1 MSIVNDRQESL
12 VRRLRAGDRTAAAG
26 LADAYYQQIYMFM
39 RRLGHSKPVSED
51 LTQECFLAA
60 WQHLGQLR
68 DDIALN
74 GWLYRIAG
82 NVSKMYWRRH
92 KVSQIS
98 IEQISLAD
106 ASGGAGAKA
115 EQAEQLGRVQNALLE
130 MPMKLRQVIV
140 LHYMQNLTI
149 TEAAEAAGI
158 RQGAFKSR
166 LNAAIKKLKKRLA
179 EPADGEL

>member
-1 MSIVNDRQESL
+1 VNERQESL
-12 VRRLRAGDRTAAAG
+12 VRRLRAGDRMAATE
-26 LADAYYQQIYMFM
+26 LADAYYQQIYLFI

-68 DDIALN
+68 DDTALRS
-74 GWLYRIAG
+74 WLYRIAG

-92 KVSQIS
+92 KSDRIS
-98 IEQISLAD
+98 IEQISLTGSSEAD
-106 ASGGAGAKA
+106 ADVNT
-115 EQAEQLGRVQNALLE
+115 EQAEQFRRVRSALLK
-130 MPMKLRQVIV
+130 MPMKWRQVVI

-149 TEAAEAAGI
+149 TEAAEAAGV
-158 RQGAFKSR
+158 RQGVFKSR
-166 LNAAIKKLKKRLA
+166 LNVAIKNLRKRMA

>member
-12 VRRLRAGDRTAAAG
+12 VRRLRAGDRTAAAE
-26 LADAYYQQIYMFM
+26 LVDAYYQRIYLFM
-39 RRLGHSKPVSED
+39 RRLEYSKPVSED

-68 DDIALN
+68 NDAALN
-74 GWLYRIAG
+74 AWLYRIAG
-82 NVSKMYWRRH
+82 NASKMYWRRH
-92 KVSQIS
+92 KGNLIS

-106 ASGGAGAKA
+106 SSEAGAKA
-115 EQAEQLGRVQNALLE
+115 EQAEQFSRVQSALLK
-130 MPMKLRQVIV
+130 MPMKWRQVIV

-149 TEAAEAAGI
+149 TEAAEAAGV
-158 RQGAFKSR
+158 RQGVFKSR
-166 LNAAIKKLKKRLA
+166 LNAAIKNLRKQLA

>member
-12 VRRLRAGDRTAAAG
+12 VRRLRAGDRTAAAE
-26 LADAYYQQIYMFM
+26 LADAYYQQIYLFI

-68 DDIALN
+68 DDTALSS
-74 GWLYRIAG
+74 WLYRIAG

-92 KVSQIS
+92 KSDPIS
-98 IEQISLAD
+98 MEQISLAGSSD
-106 ASGGAGAKA
+106 ADANT
-115 EQAEQLGRVQNALLE
+115 EQAEQFRRVRSALLK
-130 MPMKLRQVIV
+130 MPMKWRQVVI

-149 TEAAEAAGI
+149 TEAAEAAGV
-158 RQGAFKSR
+158 RQGVFKSR
-166 LNAAIKKLKKRLA
+166 LNAAIKNLRKRLA
-179 EPADGEL
+179 EPVDGEL